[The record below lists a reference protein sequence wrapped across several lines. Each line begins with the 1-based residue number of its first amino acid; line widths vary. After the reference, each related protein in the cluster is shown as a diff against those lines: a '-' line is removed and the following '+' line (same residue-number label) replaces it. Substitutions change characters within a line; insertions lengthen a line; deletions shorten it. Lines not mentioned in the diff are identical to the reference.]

1 MNKQM
6 LRRLGAAVMT
16 MALALSLLSGCAEDT
31 PDPTHTPTPTPT
43 LEPTPTPEPTET
55 PEPTADPANDPQA
68 GDLDSHGDN
77 QDENVTSGG
86 RERPYSEE
94 RYNEVVQQVLDSI
107 ITDGMTTLEQC
118 RAIYD
123 YVKGHVYYTGSSDK
137 SDWKQGAY
145 SGFVTGRG
153 DCFTYY
159 ACSRALL
166 TALDIDNL
174 EVQRYGSSMPTRH
187 YWNLVDYGEGWYH
200 FDACP
205 HLLVDPA
212 FECFMA
218 TDQEL
223 LNFDAGAGREY
234 YSFDADAYPERVG
247 GPADPDAVVPMPDRR
262 PKPTA
267 TVAPTVE
274 PTVAPTVEPTTA
286 STAEPAVEP
295 TAVPT
300 AEPAVEPTTAPVT
313 TPAPEATPAP
323 EVTPAPQVSA
333 EPAATDTPVQTPE
346 AQGEGQSQGENA
358 DAQ

>member
-1 MNKQM
+1 
-6 LRRLGAAVMT
+6 
-16 MALALSLLSGCAEDT
+16 
-31 PDPTHTPTPTPT
+31 
-43 LEPTPTPEPTET
+43 
-55 PEPTADPANDPQA
+55 
-68 GDLDSHGDN
+68 
-77 QDENVTSGG
+77 
-86 RERPYSEE
+86 
-94 RYNEVVQQVLDSI
+94 
-107 ITDGMTTLEQC
+107 
-118 RAIYD
+118 
-123 YVKGHVYYTGSSDK
+123 
-137 SDWKQGAY
+137 
-145 SGFVTGRG
+145 
-153 DCFTYY
+153 
-159 ACSRALL
+159 
-166 TALDIDNL
+166 
-174 EVQRYGSSMPTRH
+174 MPTRH

-274 PTVAPTVEPTTA
+274 PTVEPTTA
-286 STAEPAVEP
+286 PTAEPAVEP

-300 AEPAVEPTTAPVT
+300 AEPAVEPTAAPVT
-313 TPAPEATPAP
+313 TPAPEVTPAPEATPAP
-323 EVTPAPQVSA
+323 QVSA
-333 EPAATDTPVQTPE
+333 EPTVTDTPVQTPE